1 MDFYNSPLV
10 SVIVPCY
17 NHADY
22 ILNTVESV
30 LNQTYQ
36 NIEVLVSDDAS
47 TDSSLAVLKNIKDSR
62 VKLFPFEENHGIV
75 YALNYLIEQAKGD
88 YIATLGSDDLFT
100 PNKIEKQLRTFEA
113 HPDLGAVFTLA
124 KIIDEDGNEY
134 PDSPLAQIF
143 TEQNRT
149 RAEWLR
155 YFFETGNHLCHSS
168 ALIRRSVQEEIGPY
182 RASFRQLQDFD
193 LWVRVLTH
201 YPIEVIQEELTHYR
215 RSRSSKSSMS
225 ASTEANDLRVANEY
239 GLCFLDFFRNI
250 PQDLFYSSFGD
261 LCEAD
266 FPLYKADFAFARYH
280 VLSQLNLGGNEFV
293 FPSSVFF
300 LDSCGKKMLDS
311 NCPDIISYYY
321 QKNAK
326 EAVKYHL
333 LKVKQF
339 AREQEFHSQLQAQE
353 RLNQDLHARNQ
364 DLRARNQDLHA
375 QLDSLYHSK
384 SWRITKPLRSITSIT
399 RKLLGV

>member
-193 LWVRVLTH
+193 LWIRVLIH
-201 YPIEVIQEELTHYR
+201 YPIEIIQEELTYYR
-215 RSRSSKSSMS
+215 RSRSIEGSMS

-239 GLCFLDFFRNI
+239 GLCFLDFFQNI

-261 LCEAD
+261 LCETD
-266 FPLYKADFAFARYH
+266 LSLNKADFALARYH
-280 VLSQLNLGGNEFV
+280 VLSQLNLGGNELT

-300 LDSCGKKMLDS
+300 LDSCEGNML
-311 NCPDIISYYY
+311 CPEIISYYY

-333 LKVKQF
+333 LEVKQLT
-339 AREQEFHSQLQAQE
+339 REQKFQSQLQLQKKI
-353 RLNQDLHARNQ
+353 NQNLQARNQ
-364 DLRARNQDLHA
+364 DLQA

-384 SWRITKPLRSITSIT
+384 SWRITKPLRSITRTT